1 MKIEGFSQMLEQIH
15 RERDIPK
22 EALVG
27 AIEAALLSACKKKF
41 KENARLEAKIDEE
54 GVARVYLRKTV
65 ASKVSDDAIE
75 IGRKEAR
82 KIDPSAKVGGEVVQ
96 DVTPSDFGRLAA
108 QTAKQVIIQRIRE
121 AEKESAFDEYNKKTG
136 DLINGIVQ
144 RREKSGCLIN
154 IGRIETMLPSSE
166 MIPGEYYRPKDQIKL
181 YVVETRKTPKGP
193 SVVVS
198 RTHPGLVKKL
208 FELEIPEI
216 SQGIIEIKGI
226 AREAGRRSKIAVFSK
241 DKNIS
246 AVGTCIGH
254 MGSRIQNVVKELGSE
269 RVDIIE
275 YNENPKTFI
284 SNSLSPAKPTSVNL
298 NEEEHMAKVVV
309 PQNQLSL
316 AIGRDGQNVRLAA
329 KLTGWKIDILSDEEA
344 AKASET
350 LQKQVGEIAATP
362 SEKVAEPS
370 EKVAEPS
377 GKVKVHEV
385 AKELGI
391 TSKKVIEMLK
401 GMGVEAK
408 AATSSIPKDIAA
420 MLISREGS
428 ADKGAS
434 TEEK

>member
-1 MKIEGFSQMLEQIH
+1 MKIEGFAQMLEQIH

-41 KENARLEAKIDEE
+41 KENSNLEAKIDET
-54 GVARVYLRKTV
+54 GVAKVFLKKTV
-65 ASKVSDDAIE
+65 VSKVTDDAIE
-75 IGRKEAR
+75 MTTKEAK
-82 KIDPSAKVGGEVVQ
+82 KIDPSAKAGQEVVI

-121 AEKESAFDEYNKKTG
+121 AEKESAFDEYNKKAG

-181 YVVETRKTPKGP
+181 FVVETRKTPKGP
-193 SVVVS
+193 NVVVS

-216 SQGIIEIKGI
+216 GQGIIEIKAI
-226 AREAGRRSKIAVFSK
+226 AREAGRRTKISVLSK

-275 YNENPKTFI
+275 YNENFKAYI
-284 SNSLSPAKPTSVNL
+284 SNSLSPAKPTAVML
-298 NEEEHMAKVVV
+298 NEEEHIASVVV

-316 AIGRDGQNVRLAA
+316 AIGKDGQNVRLAA

-344 AKASET
+344 AKAKEA
-350 LQKQVGEIAATP
+350 GE
-362 SEKVAEPS
+362 EKVKEAAPAEVP
-370 EKVAEPS
+370 EEAKKEVPD
-377 GKVKVHEV
+377 KVKVKDI
-385 AKELGI
+385 AKQMGI
-391 TSKKVIEMLK
+391 TSKEVIKKLK
-401 GMGVEAK
+401 DLGVEAK
-408 AATSSIPKDIAA
+408 VATSNVDKEIADK
-420 MLISREGS
+420 LISQEVS
-428 ADKGAS
+428 ANK
-434 TEEK
+434 EEEPEAK